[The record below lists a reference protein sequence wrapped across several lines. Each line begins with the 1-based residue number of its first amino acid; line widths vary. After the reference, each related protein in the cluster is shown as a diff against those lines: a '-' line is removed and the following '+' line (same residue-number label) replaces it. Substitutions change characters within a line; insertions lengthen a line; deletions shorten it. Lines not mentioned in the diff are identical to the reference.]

1 MPNLRTVTALVGAAA
16 LCACTTEAPSTGVGF
31 GSPGGHSAATATSST
46 APSSPVEYDDGFMYG
61 RLTRS
66 LQGGTAIATLDRI
79 RYHNIFALRS
89 EQDSVAAFRQEVTS
103 ITGCSV
109 SHVSRRTSNFDL
121 TSVTAIL
128 DCG

>member
-1 MPNLRTVTALVGAAA
+1 MLRIVTALVGVAA
-16 LCACTTEAPSTGVGF
+16 LSACTTEAPASGVGF
-31 GSPGGHSAATATSST
+31 GSPGGYSAATATSPT
-46 APSSPVEYDDGFMYG
+46 AASSPVEYDDGFMYG
-61 RLTRS
+61 RLTRTT
-66 LQGGTAIATLDRI
+66 QGGTEIATLDKI

-89 EQDSVAAFRQEVTS
+89 EQESVDAFRQEVSS